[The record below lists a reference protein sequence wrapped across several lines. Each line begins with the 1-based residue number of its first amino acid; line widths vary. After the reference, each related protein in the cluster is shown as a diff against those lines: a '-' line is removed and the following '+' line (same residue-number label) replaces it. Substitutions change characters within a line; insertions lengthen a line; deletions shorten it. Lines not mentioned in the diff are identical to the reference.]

1 MKLVDAM
8 VRMVTPVAVAGASLL
23 REELRQRGITVPL
36 TDAFVREL
44 VADAVNVQG
53 ALPEEIARRAEFL
66 QQWTQTDDRVD
77 ADDLSRRLTRLAL
90 KHAVPRPWRL
100 TVPVAVE
107 SRHPTPTYLKWAS
120 AAGR

>member
-8 VRMVTPVAVAGASLL
+8 VRMITPATVAGTALL
-23 REELRQRGITVPL
+23 REELTERGITVPL

-44 VADAVNVQG
+44 VADAVDAQG
-53 ALPEEIARRAEFL
+53 ALSEEIARRAEFL
-66 QQWTQTDDRVD
+66 QQWTQTDGRVD
-77 ADDLSRRLTRLAL
+77 EDDLSHRLTRLAQ

-107 SRHPTPTYLKWAS
+107 SRNPTPIYFKWAS